1 MMRPDRAVCSGRV
14 LGLRDETEACSL
26 VADDHPLRLYC
37 EVKRLLGYR
46 RPRGDRSETVRS
58 TLIVSLIV
66 VFGTLLGAQADQPLP
81 DVDRF
86 GPQVGDTVP
95 AFSLVDQR
103 GQTRDLASLMG
114 PNGMMLVFN
123 RSADW

>member
-1 MMRPDRAVCSGRV
+1 M
-14 LGLRDETEACSL
+14 
-26 VADDHPLRLYC
+26 
-37 EVKRLLGYR
+37 
-46 RPRGDRSETVRS
+46 RS
-58 TLIVSLIV
+58 TLIVSLMV
-66 VFGTLLGAQADQPLP
+66 VFGTLLGAQALP

-86 GPQVGDTVP
+86 GPQVGDIVP

>member
-1 MMRPDRAVCSGRV
+1 M
-14 LGLRDETEACSL
+14 
-26 VADDHPLRLYC
+26 
-37 EVKRLLGYR
+37 
-46 RPRGDRSETVRS
+46 RS

-66 VFGTLLGAQADQPLP
+66 VFGTLLGAQAEQPLP

-95 AFSLVDQR
+95 AFSLVDQH

>member
-1 MMRPDRAVCSGRV
+1 M
-14 LGLRDETEACSL
+14 
-26 VADDHPLRLYC
+26 
-37 EVKRLLGYR
+37 
-46 RPRGDRSETVRS
+46 RS
-58 TLIVSLIV
+58 TLIVCLV
-66 VFGTLLGAQADQPLP
+66 VVFGVFGTLLGAQAEQPLP

>member
-1 MMRPDRAVCSGRV
+1 M
-14 LGLRDETEACSL
+14 
-26 VADDHPLRLYC
+26 
-37 EVKRLLGYR
+37 
-46 RPRGDRSETVRS
+46 RS

-66 VFGTLLGAQADQPLP
+66 VFGTLLGAQAEQPLP

-95 AFSLVDQR
+95 AFSLIDQR

-123 RSADW
+123 RSANW